1 MMTKRMTMEKIVKE
15 TMTIN
20 QDTILISGDADR
32 NLEAAVVFN
41 QPLAISVY
49 EGK

>member
-1 MMTKRMTMEKIVKE
+1 MEKIVKE

-32 NLEAAVVFN
+32 NSEAAVVFN